1 MVARISFKN
10 PYIAVNIYDELLA
23 LSIELFC
30 SDRETKRERMGH
42 LAAVTPDS
50 RLFQRLYL
58 KTKHLE
64 KLGTWTWYLHLGLRI
79 CWETCT
85 FRTKQLHSSQGTI
98 FRSQHYVGFC
108 PPEPQGRAQT
118 RRDRHRDY
126 TRGSTSFFGSD
137 MGISVAR
144 EASHSVF
151 GSKSGLLWDTD
162 VPYPC

>member
-64 KLGTWTWYLHLGLRI
+64 KLGT
-79 CWETCT
+79 
-85 FRTKQLHSSQGTI
+85 
-98 FRSQHYVGFC
+98 
-108 PPEPQGRAQT
+108 
-118 RRDRHRDY
+118 
-126 TRGSTSFFGSD
+126 
-137 MGISVAR
+137 
-144 EASHSVF
+144 
-151 GSKSGLLWDTD
+151 
-162 VPYPC
+162 